1 MSAAASSKK
10 KNPSWAAG
18 DNILLNSLF
27 SSGKL
32 NPTNTGTNYL
42 KKTQEDHFKHILY
55 RNFRTNY
62 IKKAPKF
69 ITEQA
74 LSGANVLGEYEC

>member
-1 MSAAASSKK
+1 MG
-10 KNPSWAAG
+10 N
-18 DNILLNSLF
+18 NILLNGLF

-32 NPTNTGTNYL
+32 DPTNTGTNYL
-42 KKTQEDHFKHILY
+42 KNAQEDHFKHIPY
-55 RNFRTNY
+55 HNFRTNY

-74 LSGANVLGEYEC
+74 LSGANVPGEYEC